1 MSTCLKFH
9 STYFSIWGLPSH
21 EESADA
27 IQKTSVA
34 DKGGRLTPTLVH
46 CSRSPFQSL
55 IKNIFIYLPAEFEG
69 KVPVV
74 FNFVTTGANVGITLL
89 SCPS

>member
-9 STYFSIWGLPSH
+9 STCFSIWGLPSD

-27 IQKTSVA
+27 TQKTSVA
-34 DKGGRLTPTLVH
+34 DKGGCRTH
-46 CSRSPFQSL
+46 CSRSPSQTL
-55 IKNIFIYLPAEFEG
+55 IKNIRIYLPAEFEG